1 MQRAEIVKEKAV
13 ELIREGRKPSA
24 LALARELEFDEADVH
39 RCLNYLEKQ
48 KEVETYRKD
57 VLGTEHRMVGVK
69 R

>member
-1 MQRAEIVKEKAV
+1 MERARIVKQKAV

-24 LALARELEFDEADVH
+24 LALAQELEFDEEDVH

-48 KEVETYRKD
+48 KEVRTYRKD
-57 VLGTEHRMVGVK
+57 ILGTEHRMVGVN